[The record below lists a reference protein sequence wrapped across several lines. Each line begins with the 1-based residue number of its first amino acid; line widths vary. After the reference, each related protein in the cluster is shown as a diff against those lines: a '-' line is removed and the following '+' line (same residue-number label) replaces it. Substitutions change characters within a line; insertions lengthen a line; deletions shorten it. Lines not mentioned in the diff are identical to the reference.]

1 MRIKASNNKGTFTK
15 TNQRKAVNRTFSL
28 VKKGNNITSARKIV
42 ATELEITPNTLW
54 VWQNKFGMTVP
65 HVLKTNNLV
74 ENHGIVHQSTKLTTK
89 SSTNVIKGLELMKGQ
104 LGVVF
109 TSLVNQDGRFTNPDA
124 TAISGVANVILGS
137 CKQVLLERKAINKV
151 ARTEHYTK

>member
-1 MRIKASNNKGTFTK
+1 MPKTKHTK
-15 TNQRKAVNRTFSL
+15 TEQRNIVNRAFAL
-28 VKKGNNITSARKIV
+28 VRNGHSITNARKTIANEV
-42 ATELEITPNTLW
+42 GVSPNTLF
-54 VWQNKFGMTVP
+54 VWQHSFKMKTPTVI
-65 HVLKTNNLV
+65 KTADLVKNNGLRKT
-74 ENHGIVHQSTKLTTK
+74 TKLVTK
-89 SSTNVIKGLELMKGQ
+89 SSTNVIKGLENMKGQ

-137 CKQVLLERKAINKV
+137 CKQVLLERKAIDKA

>member
-1 MRIKASNNKGTFTK
+1 MIKTSQTAKK
-15 TNQRKAVNRTFSL
+15 RAVTSVFSL
-28 VKKGNNITSARKIV
+28 VRSGHSITSARKIV

-137 CKQVLLERKAINKV
+137 CKQVLLERKAIDKA